1 VDRLHD
7 LAKKEGTA
15 VVLVTHDNRILDVA
29 DRIIHLEEGR
39 LSSFSEAVRAS
50 TQQLMATLARSNRTA
65 EVVQQVAE
73 MPAAQFAG
81 FLEDL
86 TAEARG
92 LLDVLTLGA
101 DEAFEVMLAQLLAV
115 LTRRAGQL
123 FDADRA
129 SIMLGDDER
138 GELYSV
144 VAEAE
149 GGRPV
154 EIRIPATTGVAGH
167 VYRSGETLNAPDA
180 YTLPFF
186 NREVDKQ
193 TGYRTTSILCVPIAD
208 RTGRRFAVMT
218 LLNKRGAT
226 GFDARDEQGVRDL
239 TARLGV
245 VLETWHHARRTRARG
260 RAHGVP
266 AA

>member
-1 VDRLHD
+1 
-7 LAKKEGTA
+7 
-15 VVLVTHDNRILDVA
+15 
-29 DRIIHLEEGR
+29 
-39 LSSFSEAVRAS
+39 
-50 TQQLMATLARSNRTA
+50 
-65 EVVQQVAE
+65 
-73 MPAAQFAG
+73 MPATQFAG

-86 TAEARG
+86 TAEARS

-101 DEAFEVMLAQLLAV
+101 DAAFETMLAQLLAV

-129 SIMLGDDER
+129 SILLGDDER

-149 GGRPV
+149 GGKPV
-154 EIRIPATTGVAGH
+154 EIRIPQTSGVAGH
-167 VYRSGETLNAPDA
+167 VYGSGETLNAPDA
-180 YTLPFF
+180 YALPFF

-208 RTGRRFAVMT
+208 QSGRRFAVMT
-218 LLNKRGAT
+218 LLNKRGGT
-226 GFDARDEQGVRDL
+226 GFDEKDVRGVREL

-245 VLETWHHARRTRARG
+245 VLETWHHARRARARG
-260 RAHGVP
+260 RGDALP